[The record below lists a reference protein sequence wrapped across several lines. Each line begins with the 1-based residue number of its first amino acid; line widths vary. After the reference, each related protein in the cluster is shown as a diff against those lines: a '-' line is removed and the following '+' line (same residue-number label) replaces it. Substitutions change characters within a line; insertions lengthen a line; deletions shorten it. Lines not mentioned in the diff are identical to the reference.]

1 MRLSIFEVNAIKQVF
16 AEVFGNGKIYLFGS
30 RVNDAGKGGDI
41 DLYIKTKP
49 EAKISMLALKI
60 EFLYKLKKII
70 GEQEI
75 DVIIARDKNRL
86 IEREALMK
94 GVEL

>member
-1 MRLSIFEVNAIKQVF
+1 MRLSIFEVNVIKQVF
-16 AEVFGNGKIYLFGS
+16 LEVFGGDKIYLFGS
-30 RVNDAGKGGDI
+30 RVNDAENGGDI
-41 DLYIKTKP
+41 DLYIKTSTDT
-49 EAKISMLALKI
+49 KISLLPKKI

-70 GEQEI
+70 GEQAI

-86 IEREALMK
+86 IEKEALMN